1 MLQIHNLVKRYGK
14 QNAVNGISLSVPEGS
29 FVGVIGRSGA
39 GKSTLLRMINRLEDP
54 TSGSIEMDL
63 VSVSD
68 LTGAQLLK
76 WRRHCAMV
84 FQQFNFVGRL
94 DVLTNVLMGRLT
106 MVPTW
111 RSLLQLWSD
120 EDKSR
125 ALAALE
131 RFDMAEFAA
140 KRCDQ
145 LSGGQQQRV
154 AICRALVQ
162 EPKIIL
168 ADEPIAS
175 LDPRNTKAVMD
186 ALKTINQ
193 DYGITVL
200 CNLHSLDVA
209 REYCDRLV
217 GLTAG
222 EVVFDGAPAQLTE
235 PIVNE
240 LYGVE
245 ASQVSDTE
253 TSSIESLIH
262 TDLEPE
268 VPLNKF
274 VDNLRKKQFL
284 QTQH

>member
-1 MLQIHNLVKRYGK
+1 MLQIDNLVKRYGN
-14 QNAVNGISLSVPEGS
+14 QNAVNGISLSVPSGS

-54 TSGSIEMDL
+54 TSGNIKMDL
-63 VSVSD
+63 ASVSD
-68 LTGAQLLK
+68 LTGAPLLE
-76 WRRHCAMV
+76 WRRQCAMV
-84 FQQFNFVGRL
+84 FQQFNLVGRL

-106 MVPTW
+106 MAPTW
-111 RSLLQLWSD
+111 RTLLQLWSD

-162 EPKIIL
+162 EPRIIL

-200 CNLHSLDVA
+200 CNLHSLDIA

-235 PIVNE
+235 PFVRQ

-245 ASQVSDTE
+245 ASQISDTE
-253 TSSIESLIH
+253 MPISETVIH
-262 TDLEPE
+262 AEFEP
-268 VPLNKF
+268 VVAMGKF
-274 VDNLRKKQFL
+274 VDNLRSK
-284 QTQH
+284 

>member
-1 MLQIHNLVKRYGK
+1 MGLNMLQIDNLVKQYGN
-14 QNAVNGISLSVPEGS
+14 QNAVNGVSLFVPAGS

-54 TSGSIEMDL
+54 TSGNIKMDS

-68 LTGAQLLK
+68 LTGAPLRE

-84 FQQFNFVGRL
+84 FQQFNLVGRL

-106 MVPTW
+106 TVPTW

-120 EDKSR
+120 EDKAR
-125 ALAALE
+125 ALAALD

-154 AICRALVQ
+154 AICRALIQ

-175 LDPRNTKAVMD
+175 LDPRNTRAVMD

-193 DYGITVL
+193 EFGITVL
-200 CNLHSLDVA
+200 CNLHSLDIA

-222 EVVFDGAPAQLTE
+222 QVVFDGSPVQLTE
-235 PIVNE
+235 PFVRQ

-253 TSSIESLIH
+253 MASV
-262 TDLEPE
+262 E
-268 VPLNKF
+268 VL
-274 VDNLRKKQFL
+274 VRA
-284 QTQH
+284 

>member
-1 MLQIHNLVKRYGK
+1 VLQINNLVKRYGSMV
-14 QNAVNGISLSVPEGS
+14 AVNGISLSVPAGS

-54 TSGSIEMDL
+54 TSGTIQL
-63 VSVSD
+63 D
-68 LTGAQLLK
+68 LTRVTSLSGLPLRE
-76 WRRHCAMV
+76 WRRDCAMV
-84 FQQFNFVGRL
+84 FQQFNLVGRL

-106 MVPTW
+106 SVPTW

-120 EDKSR
+120 DDKVR

-186 ALKTINQ
+186 ALKAINEEF
-193 DYGITVL
+193 GITVL
-200 CNLHSLDVA
+200 CNLHSLDIA

-222 EVVFDGAPAQLTE
+222 EVVFDGSPAQLTD
-235 PIVNE
+235 PFVRK

-245 ASQVSDTE
+245 ASQVSE
-253 TSSIESLIH
+253 AASAELV
-262 TDLEPE
+262 EM
-268 VPLNKF
+268 V
-274 VDNLRKKQFL
+274 RA
-284 QTQH
+284 

>member
-1 MLQIHNLVKRYGK
+1 
-14 QNAVNGISLSVPEGS
+14 
-29 FVGVIGRSGA
+29 
-39 GKSTLLRMINRLEDP
+39 
-54 TSGSIEMDL
+54 
-63 VSVSD
+63 
-68 LTGAQLLK
+68 
-76 WRRHCAMV
+76 
-84 FQQFNFVGRL
+84 L

-106 MVPTW
+106 TVSTW
-111 RSLLQLWSD
+111 RSVLQLWSD
-120 EDKSR
+120 EDKVR

-154 AICRALVQ
+154 AICRALIQ

-193 DYGITVL
+193 EYGITVL
-200 CNLHSLDVA
+200 CNLHSLDIA

-235 PIVNE
+235 PFVRQ

-245 ASQVSDTE
+245 ASQVSDT
-253 TSSIESLIH
+253 
-262 TDLEPE
+262 DLARVEML
-268 VPLNKF
+268 V
-274 VDNLRKKQFL
+274 
-284 QTQH
+284 HA

>member
-1 MLQIHNLVKRYGK
+1 MVTTLLKVTQMLQINNLVKTYGR
-14 QNAVNGISLSVPEGS
+14 QNAVNGISLTVPAGS
-29 FVGVIGRSGA
+29 FVGVIGQSGA

-54 TSGSIEMDL
+54 TSGSIKMDL
-63 VSVSD
+63 MSVSD
-68 LTGAQLLK
+68 LSGQALRE
-76 WRRHCAMV
+76 WRRDCAMV
-84 FQQFNFVGRL
+84 FQQFNLVGRL

-106 MVPTW
+106 TVPTW
-111 RSLLQLWSD
+111 RSLLELWSD
-120 EDKSR
+120 DDKAR

-154 AICRALVQ
+154 AICRAMIQ

-186 ALKTINQ
+186 ALKAINEEF
-193 DYGITVL
+193 GITVM
-200 CNLHSLDVA
+200 CNLHSLDIA

-222 EVVFDGAPAQLTE
+222 AVVFDGSPEQLTE
-235 PIVNE
+235 PFVRQ

-245 ASQVSDTE
+245 ASHVSEASAADVLT
-253 TSSIESLIH
+253 
-262 TDLEPE
+262 P
-268 VPLNKF
+268 VF
-274 VDNLRKKQFL
+274 A
-284 QTQH
+284 

>member
-1 MLQIHNLVKRYGK
+1 
-14 QNAVNGISLSVPEGS
+14 
-29 FVGVIGRSGA
+29 
-39 GKSTLLRMINRLEDP
+39 
-54 TSGSIEMDL
+54 MDL
-63 VSVSD
+63 ASVSD
-68 LTGAQLLK
+68 LTGAPLLE
-76 WRRHCAMV
+76 WRRQCAMV
-84 FQQFNFVGRL
+84 FQQFNLVGRL

-106 MVPTW
+106 MAPTW
-111 RSLLQLWSD
+111 RTLLQLWSD

-175 LDPRNTKAVMD
+175 LDLRNTKAVMD

-200 CNLHSLDVA
+200 CNLHSLDIA

-235 PIVNE
+235 PFVRQ

-245 ASQVSDTE
+245 ASQISDTE
-253 TSSIESLIH
+253 MPISETVIH
-262 TDLEPE
+262 AELEP
-268 VPLNKF
+268 VVAMGKF
-274 VDNLRKKQFL
+274 VDNLRSK
-284 QTQH
+284 

>member
-1 MLQIHNLVKRYGK
+1 MLHIQNLVKRYG
-14 QNAVNGISLSVPEGS
+14 NTTAVNGISLSVPAGS

-54 TSGSIEMDL
+54 SAGTIQMDL
-63 VSVSD
+63 TNVTS
-68 LTGAQLLK
+68 LTGQQLRE
-76 WRRHCAMV
+76 WRRDCAMV
-84 FQQFNFVGRL
+84 FQQFNLIGRL

-106 MVPTW
+106 SVPTW

-120 EDKSR
+120 EDKVR

-154 AICRALVQ
+154 AICRALIQ

-186 ALKTINQ
+186 ALKAINEEF
-193 DYGITVL
+193 GITVL
-200 CNLHSLDVA
+200 CNLHSLDIA
-209 REYCDRLV
+209 REYCSRLV

-222 EVVFDGAPAQLTE
+222 EIVFDGSPMQLTE
-235 PIVNE
+235 PFVRK

-245 ASQVSDTE
+245 AAYVSDAA
-253 TSSIESLIH
+253 SA
-262 TDLEPE
+262 DLVEM
-268 VPLNKF
+268 V
-274 VDNLRKKQFL
+274 RA
-284 QTQH
+284 

>member
-1 MLQIHNLVKRYGK
+1 MLQIDNLVKRYGN
-14 QNAVNGISLSVPEGS
+14 QNAVNGISLSVPSGS

-54 TSGSIEMDL
+54 TSGNIKMDL
-63 VSVSD
+63 ASVSD
-68 LTGAQLLK
+68 LTGAPLLE
-76 WRRHCAMV
+76 WRRQCAMV
-84 FQQFNFVGRL
+84 FQQFNLVGRL

-106 MVPTW
+106 MAPTW
-111 RSLLQLWSD
+111 RTLLQLWSD

-175 LDPRNTKAVMD
+175 LDLRNTKAVMD

-200 CNLHSLDVA
+200 CNLHSLDIA

-235 PIVNE
+235 PFVRQ
-240 LYGVE
+240 LYSVE
-245 ASQVSDTE
+245 ASQISDTE
-253 TSSIESLIH
+253 MPISETVIH
-262 TDLEPE
+262 AEFEP
-268 VPLNKF
+268 VVAMGKF
-274 VDNLRKKQFL
+274 VDNLRSK
-284 QTQH
+284 

>member
-1 MLQIHNLVKRYGK
+1 MLQIDNLVKRYGN
-14 QNAVNGISLSVPEGS
+14 QNAVNGISLSVPSGS

-54 TSGSIEMDL
+54 TSGNIKMDL
-63 VSVSD
+63 ASVSD
-68 LTGAQLLK
+68 LTGAPLLE
-76 WRRHCAMV
+76 WRRQCAMV
-84 FQQFNFVGRL
+84 FQQFNLVGRL

-106 MVPTW
+106 MAPTW
-111 RSLLQLWSD
+111 RTLLQLWSD

-162 EPKIIL
+162 EPRIIL

-200 CNLHSLDVA
+200 CNLHSLDIA

-235 PIVNE
+235 PFVRQ

-245 ASQVSDTE
+245 ASQISDTE
-253 TSSIESLIH
+253 MPISETVVHAEF
-262 TDLEPE
+262 EP
-268 VPLNKF
+268 VVAMGKF
-274 VDNLRKKQFL
+274 VDNLRSK
-284 QTQH
+284 

>member
-1 MLQIHNLVKRYGK
+1 MLQIDNLVKRYGN
-14 QNAVNGISLSVPEGS
+14 QNAVNGISLSVPSGS

-39 GKSTLLRMINRLEDP
+39 GKSTMLRMINRLEDP
-54 TSGSIEMDL
+54 TSGNIKMDL
-63 VSVSD
+63 ASVSD
-68 LTGAQLLK
+68 LTGAPLLE
-76 WRRHCAMV
+76 WRRQCAMV
-84 FQQFNFVGRL
+84 FQQFNLVGRL

-106 MVPTW
+106 MAPTW
-111 RSLLQLWSD
+111 RTLLQLWSD

-175 LDPRNTKAVMD
+175 LDLRNTKAVMD

-200 CNLHSLDVA
+200 CNLHSLDIA

-235 PIVNE
+235 PFVRQ

-245 ASQVSDTE
+245 ASQISDTE
-253 TSSIESLIH
+253 MPISETVIH
-262 TDLEPE
+262 AEFEP
-268 VPLNKF
+268 VVAMGKF
-274 VDNLRKKQFL
+274 VDNLRSK
-284 QTQH
+284 

>member
-84 FQQFNFVGRL
+84 FQQFNLVGRL

-162 EPKIIL
+162 GPKIIL

-175 LDPRNTKAVMD
+175 LDLRNTKAVMD

-200 CNLHSLDVA
+200 CNLHSLDIA

-235 PIVNE
+235 PFVRQ

-245 ASQVSDTE
+245 ASQISDTE
-253 TSSIESLIH
+253 MPISETVIH
-262 TDLEPE
+262 AEFEP
-268 VPLNKF
+268 VVAMGKF
-274 VDNLRKKQFL
+274 VDNLRSK
-284 QTQH
+284 

>member
-1 MLQIHNLVKRYGK
+1 MLKIDNLVKRYGD
-14 QNAVNGISLSVPEGS
+14 QNAVNGISLSVPAGS

-54 TSGSIEMDL
+54 TSGSIKLDL
-63 VSVSD
+63 TSVSD
-68 LTGAQLLK
+68 LTGAPLRE

-84 FQQFNFVGRL
+84 FQQFNLVGRL

-106 MVPTW
+106 TVSTW
-111 RSLLQLWSD
+111 RSVLQLWSD
-120 EDKSR
+120 EDKVR

-131 RFDMAEFAA
+131 RFDMVEFAA

-154 AICRALVQ
+154 AICRALIQ

-193 DYGITVL
+193 EYGITVL
-200 CNLHSLDVA
+200 CNLHSLDIA

-235 PIVNE
+235 PFVRQ

-245 ASQVSDTE
+245 ASQVSDT
-253 TSSIESLIH
+253 
-262 TDLEPE
+262 DLARVEML
-268 VPLNKF
+268 V
-274 VDNLRKKQFL
+274 
-284 QTQH
+284 HA

>member
-1 MLQIHNLVKRYGK
+1 MLQIHNLVKRYGSLT
-14 QNAVNGISLSVPEGS
+14 AVNSISLSIPAGS

-54 TSGSIEMDL
+54 TSGSIQMDL
-63 VSVSD
+63 SPVTD
-68 LTGAQLLK
+68 LTGLQLRE
-76 WRRHCAMV
+76 WRRNCAMV
-84 FQQFNFVGRL
+84 FQQFNLIGRL

-106 MVPTW
+106 SVPTW

-120 EDKSR
+120 EDKVR
-125 ALAALE
+125 ALSALE

-154 AICRALVQ
+154 AICRALIQ

-186 ALKTINQ
+186 ALKAINQ
-193 DYGITVL
+193 EFGITVL
-200 CNLHSLDVA
+200 CNLHSLDIA
-209 REYCDRLV
+209 RTYCDRLV

-222 EVVFDGAPAQLTE
+222 EVVFDGTPAQLTD
-235 PIVNE
+235 PFVRK

-245 ASQVSDTE
+245 ASHVSE
-253 TSSIESLIH
+253 ASPAELV
-262 TDLEPE
+262 EM
-268 VPLNKF
+268 V
-274 VDNLRKKQFL
+274 RA
-284 QTQH
+284 

>member
-1 MLQIHNLVKRYGK
+1 MLHIQNLVKRYG
-14 QNAVNGISLSVPEGS
+14 NIAAVNGISLSVPAGS

-54 TSGSIEMDL
+54 SAGTIQL
-63 VSVSD
+63 D
-68 LTGAQLLK
+68 LTQVTSLTGQQLRE
-76 WRRHCAMV
+76 WRRDCAMV
-84 FQQFNFVGRL
+84 FQQFNLVGRL

-106 MVPTW
+106 SVPTW

-120 EDKSR
+120 EDKVR
-125 ALAALE
+125 ALTALE

-154 AICRALVQ
+154 AICRALIQ

-186 ALKTINQ
+186 ALKAINEEF
-193 DYGITVL
+193 GITVL
-200 CNLHSLDVA
+200 CNLHSLDIA
-209 REYCDRLV
+209 REYCSRLV

-222 EVVFDGAPAQLTE
+222 EIVFDGSPMQLTE
-235 PIVNE
+235 PFVRK

-245 ASQVSDTE
+245 ASQVSDAASAE
-253 TSSIESLIH
+253 LVEM
-262 TDLEPE
+262 
-268 VPLNKF
+268 V
-274 VDNLRKKQFL
+274 RA
-284 QTQH
+284 

>member
-1 MLQIHNLVKRYGK
+1 
-14 QNAVNGISLSVPEGS
+14 
-29 FVGVIGRSGA
+29 
-39 GKSTLLRMINRLEDP
+39 MINRLEDP
-54 TSGSIEMDL
+54 TSGNIKMDL
-63 VSVSD
+63 ASVSD
-68 LTGAQLLK
+68 LTGAPLLE
-76 WRRHCAMV
+76 WRRQCAMV
-84 FQQFNFVGRL
+84 FQQFNLVGRL

-106 MVPTW
+106 MAPTW
-111 RSLLQLWSD
+111 RTLLQLWSD

-175 LDPRNTKAVMD
+175 LDLRNTKAVMD

-200 CNLHSLDVA
+200 CNLHSLDIA

-235 PIVNE
+235 PFVRQ

-245 ASQVSDTE
+245 ASQISDTE
-253 TSSIESLIH
+253 MPISETVIH
-262 TDLEPE
+262 AEFEP
-268 VPLNKF
+268 VVAMGKF
-274 VDNLRKKQFL
+274 VDNLRSK
-284 QTQH
+284 

>member
-1 MLQIHNLVKRYGK
+1 MLQIDNLVKRYGN
-14 QNAVNGISLSVPEGS
+14 QNAVNGISLSVPSGS

-54 TSGSIEMDL
+54 TSGNIKMDL
-63 VSVSD
+63 ASVSD
-68 LTGAQLLK
+68 LTGAPLLE
-76 WRRHCAMV
+76 WRRQCAMV
-84 FQQFNFVGRL
+84 FQQFNLVGRL

-106 MVPTW
+106 MAPTW
-111 RSLLQLWSD
+111 RTLLQLWSD

-162 EPKIIL
+162 EPRIIL

-200 CNLHSLDVA
+200 CNLHSLDIA

-235 PIVNE
+235 PFVRQ

-245 ASQVSDTE
+245 ASQISDTE
-253 TSSIESLIH
+253 MPITETVVH
-262 TDLEPE
+262 AEFEPA
-268 VPLNKF
+268 VAMGKF
-274 VDNLRKKQFL
+274 VDNLRSK
-284 QTQH
+284 

>member
-1 MLQIHNLVKRYGK
+1 MLQIDNLVKRYGN
-14 QNAVNGISLSVPEGS
+14 QNAVNGISLSVPSGS

-54 TSGSIEMDL
+54 TSGNIKMDL
-63 VSVSD
+63 ASVSD
-68 LTGAQLLK
+68 LTGAPLLE
-76 WRRHCAMV
+76 WRRQCAMV
-84 FQQFNFVGRL
+84 FQQFNLVGRL

-106 MVPTW
+106 MAPTW
-111 RSLLQLWSD
+111 RTLLQLWSD

-175 LDPRNTKAVMD
+175 LDLRNTKAVMD

-200 CNLHSLDVA
+200 CNLHSLDIA

-235 PIVNE
+235 PFVRQ

-245 ASQVSDTE
+245 ASQISDTE
-253 TSSIESLIH
+253 MPISETVIH
-262 TDLEPE
+262 AEFEP
-268 VPLNKF
+268 VVAMGKF
-274 VDNLRKKQFL
+274 VDNLRSK
-284 QTQH
+284 

>member
-1 MLQIHNLVKRYGK
+1 MLTIDHLVKRYGDLS
-14 QNAVNGISLSVPEGS
+14 AVNGISLTVPAGS
-29 FVGVIGRSGA
+29 FVGIIGRSGA
-39 GKSTLLRMINRLEDP
+39 GKSTLLRMINRLEEP
-54 TSGSIEMDL
+54 TSGTIKMDL
-63 VSVSD
+63 TSVTD
-68 LTGAQLLK
+68 LSGLELRE
-76 WRRHCAMV
+76 WRRQCAMV
-84 FQQFNFVGRL
+84 FQQFNLIGRL

-106 MVPTW
+106 TVPTW
-111 RSLLQLWSD
+111 RSMLQLWSD
-120 EDKSR
+120 EDKVR

-154 AICRALVQ
+154 AICRALIQ

-193 DYGITVL
+193 EFGITVL
-200 CNLHSLDVA
+200 CNLHSLDIA

-217 GLTAG
+217 GLTSG
-222 EVVFDGAPAQLTE
+222 EIVFDGAPTQLTE
-235 PIVNE
+235 AFVHK

-245 ASQVSDTE
+245 ASHVSVSAAD
-253 TSSIESLIH
+253 IEL
-262 TDLEPE
+262 L
-268 VPLNKF
+268 V
-274 VDNLRKKQFL
+274 QA
-284 QTQH
+284 

>member
-1 MLQIHNLVKRYGK
+1 MLQIDNLVKRYGN
-14 QNAVNGISLSVPEGS
+14 QNAVNGISLSVPSGS

-54 TSGSIEMDL
+54 TSGNIKMDL
-63 VSVSD
+63 ASVSD
-68 LTGAQLLK
+68 LTGAPLLE
-76 WRRHCAMV
+76 WRRQCAMV
-84 FQQFNFVGRL
+84 FQQFNLVGRL

-106 MVPTW
+106 MAPTW
-111 RSLLQLWSD
+111 RTLLQLWSD

-162 EPKIIL
+162 EPRIIL

-200 CNLHSLDVA
+200 CNLHSLDIA

-235 PIVNE
+235 PFVRQ

-245 ASQVSDTE
+245 ASQISDTE
-253 TSSIESLIH
+253 MPISETVVHAEF
-262 TDLEPE
+262 EPA
-268 VPLNKF
+268 VAMGKF
-274 VDNLRKKQFL
+274 VDNLRSK
-284 QTQH
+284 